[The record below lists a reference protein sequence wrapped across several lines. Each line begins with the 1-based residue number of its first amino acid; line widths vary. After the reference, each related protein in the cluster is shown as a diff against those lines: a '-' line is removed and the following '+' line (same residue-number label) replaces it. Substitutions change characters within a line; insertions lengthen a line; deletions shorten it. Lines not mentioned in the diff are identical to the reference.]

1 MESKTKTGFTV
12 IQVVEVPEIYLRKN
26 VLKELSGRGI
36 YVDTDEDLNEE
47 IFSGDIFEAIASE
60 YDELPENSPLRVLDE
75 LDLKQVND
83 LAEELG
89 EYELIRVNKV

>member
-12 IQVVEVPEIYLRKN
+12 IQVVEIPETYLRKN

-60 YDELPENSPLRVLDE
+60 YEELPKNSSLRILDE

-89 EYELIRVNKV
+89 EYELIRVNKI